1 MSKRRGTAIEEV
13 TMIHR
18 VVLALLVFG
27 LVACGDDGVSP
38 EVTIIGTWEFVSIT
52 SDSGN
57 ATASGPSIVTFT
69 ETTATIASTDC
80 IETGTYT
87 LVDGTLTVTATA
99 VNGPAC
105 GDMVGD
111 VVVFQATVT
120 SDTLTLVFEIFS
132 TVTVVYRRVS

>member
-1 MSKRRGTAIEEV
+1 MIRR
-13 TMIHR
+13 
-18 VVLALLVFG
+18 VLLASLVFV

-52 SDSGN
+52 SDSGT
-57 ATASGPSIVTFT
+57 ATASGPSTLTFT
-69 ETTATIASTDC
+69 ETTATLVFTDC
-80 IETGTYT
+80 TETGTYT
-87 LVDGTLTVTATA
+87 LVDGTLTATVTA

-105 GDMVGD
+105 DMIGD

-120 SDTLTLVFEIFS
+120 SDTLTLVFEFFG